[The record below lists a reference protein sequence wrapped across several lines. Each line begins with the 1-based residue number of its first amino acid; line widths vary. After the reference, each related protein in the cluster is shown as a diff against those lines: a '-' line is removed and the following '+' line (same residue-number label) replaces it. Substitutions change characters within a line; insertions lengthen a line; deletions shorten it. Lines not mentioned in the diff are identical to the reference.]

1 MQARHHAETEK
12 PDLQEFGVTAEEY
25 NLYARNFN
33 DGEIGYSV
41 ALISLAIVV
50 PPTAWA
56 VWIVSIAGE
65 WTGAGL
71 IAFFSL
77 VLGFPIVG
85 MVIKAGT
92 SRYKR
97 IRLLKS
103 PIVRHIK
110 AYEEATVAYLETQEK
125 DKRQRIEVERV
136 QQEAE
141 RQRREAEKAR
151 LAALRAEQRK
161 REQYWKSLG
170 GIEFERE
177 LAKLYRARGY
187 QVEFTPVSGD
197 QGVDLILRNN
207 GKTTVVQCKA
217 QKRPASPNVIR
228 DLYGSMLHHKADNA
242 ILACTG
248 GFSGNVVKFA
258 QGKPIELISAWHISR
273 MAEESGDEMHDMT
286 ESSPICPKHGCG
298 RMMVLRNGRRGRF
311 WGCPSYP
318 NCRGTRDF

>member
-1 MQARHHAETEK
+1 MQARHYAETKK
-12 PDLQEFGVTAEEY
+12 PDLQDFGVTAEEY

-85 MVIKAGT
+85 MVIKAST

-97 IRLLKS
+97 FRLLKR

-187 QVEFTPVSGD
+187 RVEFTPVSGD

-207 GKTTVVQCKA
+207 GKTTVVQCKG
-217 QKRPASPNVIR
+217 PET
-228 DLYGSMLHHKADNA
+228 
-242 ILACTG
+242 AC
-248 GFSGNVVKFA
+248 
-258 QGKPIELISAWHISR
+258 
-273 MAEESGDEMHDMT
+273 
-286 ESSPICPKHGCG
+286 
-298 RMMVLRNGRRGRF
+298 
-311 WGCPSYP
+311 
-318 NCRGTRDF
+318 